1 MALDQLNTELYQRMY
16 AEQEKYKAWLLS
28 LSPEAMLNHA
38 YEYACREDILRSL
51 KDNDLI
57 FGRAKA
63 LLESPRPLADVLEDW
78 DKREARRRMDE
89 IWETIEAR
97 ADAVIAR
104 DKGMPEKWMMDR
116 EQFIAKT
123 RLLIKDPLN
132 DGVKTWITFA
142 EENVSL
148 GQYVED
154 VKFPREEAI
163 TVWLG
168 SIYAAFYFA
177 KKEYGLEAAKKVVDL
192 GSHNMCLYPYEI
204 MTAAQL
210 LRDGATV
217 KDILDG
223 IEEGTLEQDENRFP
237 SLADVKR
244 DRAKSEPER

>member
-1 MALDQLNTELYQRMY
+1 MTLDQLNSELYQKMF
-16 AEQEKYKAWLLS
+16 AEQEKYKTWLLS
-28 LSPEAMLNHA
+28 LSPEEMLDHA
-38 YEYACREDILRSL
+38 HEYACREDILRSL

-57 FGRAKA
+57 CGRAKA
-63 LLESPRPLADVLEDW
+63 LLESPRPLADVFKDW
-78 DKREARRRMDE
+78 EKREAHRHMDE
-89 IWETIEAR
+89 IWETIEAH
-97 ADAVIAR
+97 ADAIIAR
-104 DKGMPEKWMMDR
+104 DKGMPEKWVMDR
-116 EQFIAKT
+116 EQFITKT

-148 GQYVED
+148 GQYVEY

-244 DRAKSEPER
+244 DRAKSESER